1 MEYSDNVITRA
12 LLSVSDK
19 TGIVE
24 LAECLARHKV
34 QILST
39 GNTAKYLKD
48 NGIAVMDVSTHTE
61 FPEIMDGRVK
71 TLHPKIHGG
80 ILADRENEKH
90 ITAMETHDIT
100 KIDMVVV
107 NLYPFVETL
116 KGGGSF
122 EQIIE
127 NIDIGGPSMVRS
139 TAKNHKYTTILT
151 NPNQYAGIIEEM
163 DNHQGATTP
172 ETRVE
177 LARQAFAHTAEY
189 DANIANWFAS
199 LDNENKPE
207 KLFMVGDLKQGL
219 RYGENPH
226 QTASLYELND
236 DTVSIVGAKQIGDKE
251 LSYNNIN
258 DADSAFEIVCEYDDT
273 ACVIIKHATPCGI
286 AVGNSVGEAWEKALA
301 CDSTSAF
308 GGIVAFNSPVD
319 ETLIDVLG
327 DIFLEVI
334 IAPKFSDKFIE
345 AISDRTNLRLLETG
359 GLFDGKSNANTV
371 KHMAGGLLVQ
381 SRDNGKVKKSD
392 CEVVTKRKPSDEEWN
407 DLMFSWTAVKN
418 VKSNAIVYAKNGQTV
433 GIGAG
438 QTSRVDSAKFAQIR
452 AGEFLGTKG
461 SVVASDAFFPF
472 ADGLQVCI
480 DAGITAVIQPGGSKN
495 DAEVIKLAD
504 ENNIAMVFT
513 NIRHFKH

>member
-1 MEYSDNVITRA
+1 MEYNDNAITRA

-39 GNTAKYLKD
+39 GNTAKFLKD
-48 NGIAVMDVSTHTE
+48 AGVAVMDVSIHTE

-90 ITAMETHDIT
+90 ITAMQTHEIT
-100 KIDMVVV
+100 QIDMVVV
-107 NLYPFVETL
+107 NLYPFVETV
-116 KGGGSF
+116 KNGGSF
-122 EQIIE
+122 EEIIE

-151 NPNQYAGIIEEM
+151 HPNQYANIIEEM

-172 ETRVE
+172 ETRAQ
-177 LARQAFAHTAEY
+177 LAKQAFAHTAEY
-189 DANIANWFAS
+189 DANIANWFAR
-199 LDNENKPE
+199 LDTDTTPE
-207 KLFMVGDLKQGL
+207 KLFMVGDLKQDL

-236 DTVSIVGAKQIGDKE
+236 DTIGIVGAKQIGGKE

-258 DADSAFEIVCEYDDT
+258 DADSAFEIVCGFHDT

-286 AVGNSVGEAWEKALA
+286 ALGKSVAQSWEKALA
-301 CDSTSAF
+301 CDPTSAF
-308 GGIVAFNSPVD
+308 GGIVAFNREVD
-319 ETLIDVLG
+319 ESLIDVLG

-345 AISDRTNLRLLETG
+345 RVSERANLRLLETG
-359 GLFDGKSNANTV
+359 GLFDDKSNANVV
-371 KHMAGGLLVQ
+371 KHMADGLLVQ
-381 SRDNGKVKKSD
+381 SRDNAKITKSD
-392 CEVVTKRKPSDEEWN
+392 CEVVTKRKPTDEEWN
-407 DLMFSWTAVKN
+407 NLMFSWVAVKN

-438 QTSRVDSAKFAQIR
+438 QTSRVDSAKFGAQR
-452 AGEFLGTKG
+452 AGEFLGTKD

-495 DAEVIKLAD
+495 DDEVIKLAD
-504 ENNIAMVFT
+504 EAGITMVFT
-513 NIRHFKH
+513 GVRHFKH